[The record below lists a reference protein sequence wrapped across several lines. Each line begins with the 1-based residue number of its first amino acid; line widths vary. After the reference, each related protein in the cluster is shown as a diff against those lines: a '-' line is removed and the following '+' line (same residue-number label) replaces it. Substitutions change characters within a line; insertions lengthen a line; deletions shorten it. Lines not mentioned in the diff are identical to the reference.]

1 MQNIV
6 TISPIMDVCFRFI
19 IFYLFKEEF
28 VHFVYIMHLK
38 KHCRYT
44 QSLVFV
50 LEVRLTL
57 VCGLQSRNMDVEV
70 GSRGWFWSC
79 CGCYLSG
86 TGTSL

>member
-1 MQNIV
+1 
-6 TISPIMDVCFRFI
+6 MDTFFRFI

-28 VHFVYIMHLK
+28 VHFVYVVHLK
-38 KHCRYT
+38 KYYRHT

-50 LEVRLTL
+50 LEVRLIL

-70 GSRGWFWSC
+70 GSRGWVRSC

-86 TGTSL
+86 TGTSLYKRNR